1 MVRKLKPL
9 CYRVLESSM
18 QKALTNCGTPYYMS
32 PEIHACKPYN
42 SKVRTFTL
50 ILPVEQFNAVLCF
63 VMVLFVVHITIS

>member
-42 SKVRTFTL
+42 SKVRTCT
-50 ILPVEQFNAVLCF
+50 
-63 VMVLFVVHITIS
+63 

>member
-9 CYRVLESSM
+9 SYRVLESSM

-42 SKVRTFTL
+42 SKVCTCTS
-50 ILPVEQFNAVLCF
+50 ILEQFNAVLCF